1 MCSIFSF
8 PNDLFGCNFSI
19 QGLLNKIPVLFLQ
32 IQGVF
37 KEKIIFKDRAVFP
50 RVFQARANY
59 VINATVLT
67 TRKLALQHALFISQ
81 FQIAFP

>member
-37 KEKIIFKDRAVFP
+37 KEKIIFKDRSVFP
-50 RVFQARANY
+50 GVFQARANH
-59 VINATVLT
+59 VINNIVLT
-67 TRKLALQHALFISQ
+67 TQKLALQHALFISP
-81 FQIAFP
+81 FQIPFS